1 MPLDTPWTGTKHRIS
16 QADTSSAASISEFP
30 DSWNA
35 KNYQTLVFVYS
46 NWINILMTQNTV
58 HRIIFAPVIFAF
70 YTGIRFRPV
79 SPPRHSCTKREIMW
93 EIRIRSLLNSPADN
107 KSENKTG
114 PNISLYTV
122 PRNMLKYT
130 TWSNLHVRFAVS
142 IMFSAITL
150 VCKQGL
156 LLMSQRPSLQN
167 RKWNSD

>member
-1 MPLDTPWTGTKHRIS
+1 MNRHKTQD
-16 QADTSSAASISEFP
+16 FP
-30 DSWNA
+30 SGHKFSCQHFWVSWFLKC

-58 HRIIFAPVIFAF
+58 YRIIFAPVIFAF

-93 EIRIRSLLNSPADN
+93 EIWIRSLLNSPADN

-156 LLMSQRPSLQN
+156 LLMSQRPPLQN